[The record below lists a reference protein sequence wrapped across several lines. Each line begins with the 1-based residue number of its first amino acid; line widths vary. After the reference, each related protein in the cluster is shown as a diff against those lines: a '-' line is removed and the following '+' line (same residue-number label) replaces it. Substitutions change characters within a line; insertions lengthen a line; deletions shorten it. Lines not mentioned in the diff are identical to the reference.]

1 MKRTMKLKKTEIPY
15 IHFVRLSVSGLVLT
29 LLALAQAFSQEWSVP
44 PDRQGRLSTFA
55 FNDSIEKAGLQL
67 YNLNCMSC
75 HGTPGKGNY
84 QRLTPLPGDPATEKI
99 QRNRDGEIFFKVME
113 GRGQMP
119 SFKNT
124 LSNRD
129 IWTVIAYIRSFNAGY
144 VQAVMPEITSGAYPG
159 ALIAISLILAPEK
172 ESVIMKVSAIKDN
185 SAVPVVGAG
194 VKLFVRRT
202 FGMLPLDE
210 EKITDDNGMATFGI
224 PPGLPGDTTGKIQV
238 SARFTDEDKFGTA
251 TKDTVLQARMKVVP
265 VSLVK
270 DRAMWNTLR
279 KAPWWILLSYGLG
292 VILVWGFIIVV
303 MLKLRDIFIIGEYAE
318 KQNKPEA

>member
-1 MKRTMKLKKTEIPY
+1 MMKRKMKITKNRY
-15 IHFVRLSVSGLVLT
+15 IHFRRRSISFLALT
-29 LLALAQAFSQEWSVP
+29 LLALVPVFSQEWLVP
-44 PDRQGRLSTFA
+44 ADRQGRLSPFA

-84 QRLTPLPGDPATEKI
+84 QQLIPPPGDPATEKI
-99 QRNRDGEIFFKVME
+99 QRNRDGEIFFKIME

-124 LSNRD
+124 LSTGD
-129 IWTVIAYIRSFNAGY
+129 IWAVVAYIRSFNSGY
-144 VQAVMPEITSGAYPG
+144 VQSVMPEITSGAYPG
-159 ALIAISLILAPEK
+159 ALIAISLRLAAEK

-185 SAVPVVGAG
+185 TAVPVVGAG
-194 VKLFVRRT
+194 VKLFVKRT

-224 PPGLPGDTTGKIQV
+224 PPDLRGDTIGNIRL
-238 SARFTDEDKFGTA
+238 SARFTDEEKFGTA
-251 TKDTVLQARMKVVP
+251 AKDTVLQAGLQVIP

-292 VILVWGFIIVV
+292 VILVWGFIILV
-303 MLKLRDIFIIGEYAE
+303 MLKLRDIFIIGEYTE
-318 KQNKPEA
+318 KENKPDA

>member
-1 MKRTMKLKKTEIPY
+1 MMKRKMKIIRNRY
-15 IHFVRLSVSGLVLT
+15 IHFRRRSIPFLALT
-29 LLALAQAFSQEWSVP
+29 LLALVPVFSQEWLVP
-44 PDRQGRLSTFA
+44 ADRQGRLSTFA

-67 YNLNCMSC
+67 YILNCMSC

-84 QRLTPLPGDPATEKI
+84 QQLTPPPGDPATEKI
-99 QRNRDGEIFFKVME
+99 QRNRDGEIFYKIME

-124 LSNRD
+124 LSTGD
-129 IWTVIAYIRSFNAGY
+129 TWAIVAYIRSFNSGY

-159 ALIAISLILAPEK
+159 ALIAISLRLAAEK

-194 VKLFVRRT
+194 VRLFVKRT

-210 EKITDDNGMATFGI
+210 EKITDDNGMATFTI
-224 PPGLPGDTTGKIQV
+224 PPDLRGDTTGNIKV
-238 SARFTDEDKFGTA
+238 SARFTDEEKFGTA
-251 TKDTVLQARMKVVP
+251 AKDTVLQAGLQVIP

-279 KAPWWILLSYGLG
+279 KAPWWILLTYGLG
-292 VILVWGFIIVV
+292 VILVWGFIILV
-303 MLKLRDIFIIGEYAE
+303 MLKLRDIFIIGEYTE
-318 KQNKPEA
+318 KENKHEA